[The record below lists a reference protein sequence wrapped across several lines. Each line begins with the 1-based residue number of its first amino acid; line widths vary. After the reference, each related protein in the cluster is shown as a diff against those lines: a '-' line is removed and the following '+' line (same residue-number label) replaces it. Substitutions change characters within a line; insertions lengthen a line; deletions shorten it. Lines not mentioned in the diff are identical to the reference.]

1 MGKLRKSFGR
11 RFARGLGWTALSLTG
26 LLLVLQI
33 VLSSGLVTRLVTRF
47 AAEYV
52 EGELSFRKVS
62 ANVFRHFPSVSVSLD
77 DAMLTYPHERY
88 AEAEDSHPD
97 IVLLRGGRGEGVDTL
112 ASFRRLDVSVNPWA
126 LISGTIDIRHLEL
139 DAPRAFVKFY
149 DDGRSNLDILPLSS
163 DEQEAED
170 SSASSL
176 PAIRLRQISLSGH
189 PDICFCDIRD
199 TLHAR
204 LMLKEMTL
212 RGSVATDDL
221 FSSRGRFSIDS
232 LKVFGRLRSDTLLFA
247 LDRAALKA
255 KSRRISIESDARL
268 YALTRAFGRLSVP
281 LELSA
286 VAAFPEDSVTVVN
299 LQSFLA
305 RAAGIPLSAT
315 GIFRLEQDGIVMDAE
330 AAIDG
335 CELSPL
341 LRDFGPVFWD
351 GAREIGTDARMT
363 LTALA
368 QGCWSSD
375 GHMPDLA
382 AELVIPKSSISY
394 SDYSGSME
402 VDINA
407 EAIADGALNVSV
419 DIFKFE
425 IPGLKLD
432 AEGSASDLAGSDPD
446 FAFDADLAADLPQLC
461 NYLPADSG
469 YSADGLVEACFFG
482 NIRASQLNMADFAK
496 ADVSGLLL
504 CDSLRVSSV
513 RDSLRASAG
522 GVDITLAARGNTK
535 DDSVRKGAR
544 MLALSL
550 NLDTLS
556 AAYKDVVR
564 AYASELEL
572 VAQNSADFLDERKK
586 ADFYPFMGEL
596 SLGRLQ
602 LRDSDSCML
611 VLRNS
616 RNAFRIS
623 PKQDNGAIPV
633 LKLSS
638 RNGGLFVK
646 DKTMRA
652 GLKDFSLEADAAM
665 NTLEKRLR
673 RNAMLDS
680 LARVWPETPRDS
692 LFAKAF
698 RSRSVSAV
706 PEWMQDEELRK
717 RDINFSLSED
727 LKKYYR
733 EWDVK
738 GRIDLSRAFLA
749 TPLFPL
755 RNSVSDFRGSFNN
768 DRIDLDSF
776 TLRSGSSDIS
786 ATGSVS
792 GLRRAILRNGTV
804 KLDLNVSSDMLQVN
818 ELLNAYDAG
827 RRLDSLTVAR
837 LNELDDDEYQ
847 DACVENISEDVPP
860 ETNLLVVP
868 GNVDARINLEAN
880 RIIYSTLDIDW
891 MESEI
896 AMKERCLQV
905 ANTVATSNMG
915 DIYFEAFYSTRTR
928 KNIKCGFFLNL
939 VDITAEKVIELVPQ
953 VDSIMPMLK
962 SFYGMLDCTVAATAS
977 MDENM
982 NILIPSA
989 NGVTRIVGKDLEIR
1003 NDADI
1008 SKIAKLLMFKNK
1020 KIIHVDEMSV
1030 EGLLQDSCLEI
1041 FPFMLN
1047 VDRYRLALSGIQNMD
1062 SSFKYHVS
1070 VIKSPLLFKFGIN
1083 LSGNFDDW
1091 KFRLGK
1097 AKYRSA
1103 KKVPA
1108 FTKVIDQTTLNL
1120 TNSIHNIFEK
1130 GVDAA
1135 VAENNSLQA
1144 ISDYKQ
1150 SLGYVSAAEEPL
1162 DTLDCKEARF
1172 FEQYEAMDQAVAGLG
1187 LDLDSLDVASFD
1199 ALDPQLQSS
1208 LDSLGVDRD
1217 FLLKREENNEDDD

>member
-1 MGKLRKSFGR
+1 MEKKRKTFLGR
-11 RFARGLGWTALSLTG
+11 LVRGLGWTALSLAG
-26 LLLVLQI
+26 LLLILQL
-33 VLSSGLVTRLVTRF
+33 VLSGGPVTKLVNRF

-52 EGELSFRKVS
+52 EGELSFSKVS
-62 ANVFRHFPSVSVSLD
+62 VNLFRHFPSVSVSLD
-77 DAMLTYPHERY
+77 DALLTYPHERY
-88 AEAEDSHPD
+88 AEAEASHPD
-97 IVLLRGGRGEGVDTL
+97 IVLLRSGRGETIDTL
-112 ASFRRLDVSVNPWA
+112 ASFRRLSLAINPWA
-126 LISGTIDIRHLEL
+126 LVSGTIDIRHLNLE
-139 DAPRAFVKFY
+139 APRAFVKFY
-149 DDGRSNLDILPLSS
+149 DDGRTNLDILPLSS
-163 DEQEAED
+163 DKEETD
-170 SSASSL
+170 SSSSSL
-176 PAIRLRQISLSGH
+176 PSIRLRHIRLNDR
-189 PDICFCDIRD
+189 PDIVFCDTRD

-204 LMLKEMTL
+204 LLLGELSLKGNVSTEDPFDSK
-212 RGSVATDDL
+212 GSLD
-221 FSSRGRFSIDS
+221 IDA
-232 LKVFGRLRSDTLLFA
+232 LKVFGRMRSDTLLFS
-247 LDRAALKA
+247 LDKARLKA
-255 KSRRISIESDARL
+255 RSRKLTLEADACL
-268 YALTRAFGRLSVP
+268 NALTRSFGRLSVP

-286 VAAFPEDSVTVVN
+286 VAAFPEDSVTVVD

-305 RAAGIPLSAT
+305 RLGGIPLSAT
-315 GIFRLEQDGIVMDAE
+315 GQFAFRDEGIYMDAE

-335 CELSPL
+335 CELAPL
-341 LRDFGPVFWD
+341 LKDYGPIFWE
-351 GAREIGTDARMT
+351 GARDVGTDARVT

-375 GHMPDLA
+375 GRMPELA
-382 AELVIPKSSISY
+382 AELVIPRSSVSY
-394 SDYSGSME
+394 TEYSGTLE

-407 EAIADGALNVSV
+407 EAVSDGPVNASV
-419 DIFKFE
+419 DIFNVD
-425 IPGLKLD
+425 IPGLQMGAK
-432 AEGSASDLAGSDPD
+432 GSAADLAGRDPK
-446 FAFDADLAADLPQLC
+446 FAFDADFAADLPQIC

-504 CDSLRVSSV
+504 CDSLRVSSSK
-513 RDSLRASAG
+513 DSLEAAFS
-522 GVDITLAARGNTK
+522 GVELTLAARGNKT
-535 DDSVRKGAR
+535 DDSVRQGAR

-550 NLDTLS
+550 DLDSLY
-556 AAYKDVVR
+556 AAYKDVLR
-564 AYASELEL
+564 ASASRVGV

-596 SLGRLQ
+596 SIGRLR
-602 LRDSDSCML
+602 LRDSDSCSV

-616 RNAFRIS
+616 SSSFRIS
-623 PKQDNGAIPV
+623 PKPDNRSVPV

-638 RNGGLFVK
+638 RNGALFLRGE
-646 DKTMRA
+646 TLRA
-652 GLKDFSLEADAAM
+652 GLKDFSLEANAAM
-665 NTLEKRLR
+665 NSLEKRLR
-673 RNAMLDS
+673 RNAVLDS
-680 LARVWPETPRDS
+680 LARVYPDTPRDS

-698 RSRSVSAV
+698 RLRGPVAV
-706 PEWMQDEELRK
+706 PEWMQDEELK
-717 RDINFSLSED
+717 KQDIKFSLSED

-733 EWDVK
+733 EWDIK

-749 TPLFPL
+749 TPRFPL
-755 RNSVSDFRGSFNN
+755 RNTVSDFRGSFTN
-768 DRIDLDSF
+768 DRVNLESF

-786 ATGSVS
+786 AKGSVS
-792 GLRRAILRNGTV
+792 GLRRALLRNGTV
-804 KLDLNVSSDMLQVN
+804 DLDLDISSDMLQVN

-827 RRLDSLTVAR
+827 RRLDSLSIAN
-837 LNELDDDEYQ
+837 LNALDDDEYQ
-847 DACVENISEDVPP
+847 NACVENVSSEAPSESD
-860 ETNLLVVP
+860 LIVVP
-868 GNVDARINLEAN
+868 GNVDAHVNLEAK
-880 RIIYSTLDIDW
+880 RIVYSTLDIDW

-896 AMKERCLQV
+896 AMKERCLQI

-928 KNIKCGFFLNL
+928 KNIKCGFYLNL

-953 VDSIMPMLK
+953 VDTIMPMLK
-962 SFYGMLDCTVAATAS
+962 SFYGMLDCTVAATAA

-989 NGVTRIVGKDLEIR
+989 SGVTRIVGKDLEIR

-1047 VDRYRLALSGIQNMD
+1047 VDRYRLAMSGIQNMD

-1070 VIKSPLLFKFGIN
+1070 VIRSPLLFKFGIN
-1083 LSGNFDDW
+1083 LSGTFDDW

-1108 FTKVIDQTTLNL
+1108 FTKVIDQTTMNL
-1120 TNSIHNIFEK
+1120 TNSIHTIFDK

-1135 VAENNSLQA
+1135 VSENSSQQA

-1162 DTLDCKEARF
+1162 DTLEGKEARF
-1172 FEQYEAMDQAVAGLG
+1172 FEEYESMSQGVSALG

-1199 ALDPQLQSS
+1199 LLDEQTRSS
-1208 LDSLGVDRD
+1208 LDSLGVNRE
-1217 FLLKREENNEDDD
+1217 FLLKREENQDDED